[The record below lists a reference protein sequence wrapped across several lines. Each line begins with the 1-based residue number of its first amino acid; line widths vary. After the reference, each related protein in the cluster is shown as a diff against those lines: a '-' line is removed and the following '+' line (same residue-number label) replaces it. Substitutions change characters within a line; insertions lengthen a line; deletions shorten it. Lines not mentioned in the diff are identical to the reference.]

1 MSEETKP
8 FGRPTDY
15 RAAYCE
21 QVIELGREGKSKA
34 QIAAVLDVA
43 RMTLDNWANEHPDFL
58 DAITRARDLQL
69 AWWENKG
76 QANLEAQT
84 FQTGLWSRSMAAR
97 FPDEYTERQKRDVT
111 ANVTVQSHEEWLA
124 TLK

>member
-1 MSEETKP
+1 MTGEKRP
-8 FGRPTDY
+8 VGRPTDY
-15 RAAYCE
+15 RPEYCE
-21 QVIELGREGKSKA
+21 RVIELGRNGKSKA
-34 QIAAVLDVA
+34 QIAADLDVA
-43 RMTLDNWANEHPDFL
+43 RRTIDYWAEAHPDFL
-58 DAITRARDLQL
+58 LAITRANDLQL

-97 FPDEYTERQKRDVT
+97 FPDDYTERQKRDVT

-124 TLK
+124 SLK